1 MLPAPRY
8 THVNAVRGLILTH
21 TAEPG
26 GAPAF
31 GRSPHEL
38 VPVANRPII
47 CHALRALQDA
57 GVREVIVAGL
67 EPELTAIVQAVDF
80 DGVEDME
87 IVFAAQNA
95 PGGAVR
101 GIAAAAPLLGDE
113 PFLMQFGDALLHDD
127 LDAIVQ
133 HGLSDGL
140 DGVVLLQDRG
150 WVDGAPLD
158 FDGARLLALLGTP
171 RRFSRSAAP
180 VGFYLFSSA
189 MTRLALE
196 LQDEAMSLRVAVERL
211 LERGGRVETQ
221 RATGA
226 WRYAGDPRHL
236 LEGNRYMLEQLAP
249 QAETPELEGVE
260 VQGHVAVDPTA
271 EVTDSTIRG
280 PVMIGAHARICDAYI
295 GPYTSIGRN
304 VVVEGAEIEHSI
316 VLPGATISHI
326 GRRLETSIIGT
337 GAKLF
342 RDFRLPNAL
351 RVQVGDGAE
360 IALA

>member
-1 MLPAPRY
+1 
-8 THVNAVRGLILTH
+8 
-21 TAEPG
+21 
-26 GAPAF
+26 
-31 GRSPHEL
+31 
-38 VPVANRPII
+38 
-47 CHALRALQDA
+47 LRALQEA
-57 GVREVIVAGL
+57 GVREVIVAGR
-67 EPELTAIVQAVDF
+67 EPELTAIVEAIDF
-80 DGVEDME
+80 DGVEDLE
-87 IVFAAQNA
+87 IMFAAQPP

-127 LDAIVQ
+127 LSEIVEG
-133 HGLSDGL
+133 GLTEEL

-150 WVDGAPLD
+150 WADGDPLD
-158 FDGARLLALLGTP
+158 FDGARLLAVLGTP

-180 VGFYLFSSA
+180 VGFYMFSSA
-189 MTRLALE
+189 MTRLAQE
-196 LQDEAMSLRVAVERL
+196 IQDDATSLRVAVERL
-211 LERGGRVETQ
+211 LERGGRVETR
-221 RATGA
+221 RARGA

-236 LEGNRYMLEQLAP
+236 LEGNRYLLERLAP
-249 QAETPELEGVE
+249 QVATRNLESVE

-271 EVTDSTIRG
+271 EVSDSTIRG
-280 PVMIGAHARICDAYI
+280 PVMIGPHARICDAYI